1 MVALKEFP
9 MQTIGIK
16 ELKTNPSVLTK
27 AMDAKEYLLI
37 SKRGKPFAL
46 TTALDDPLFDLGLKT
61 WLLTR
66 AYADSGL
73 SLGQLSRALDKSY
86 SDTVKLLALLNIPV
100 LDYDLADELD
110 TLETLA

>member
-1 MVALKEFP
+1 

-16 ELKTNPSVLTK
+16 ELKTNPAALTK
-27 AMDAKEYLLI
+27 AMEAQKYLLI

-46 TTALDDPLFDLGLKT
+46 ATALDSPLFDLGLKT

-66 AYADSGL
+66 AYADGGL
-73 SLGQLSRALDKSY
+73 SLGQLARALDKSY
-86 SDTVKLLALLNIPV
+86 SDIAKLLSLLNIPV

-110 TLETLA
+110 TLESLT